1 MREYRVK
8 LSSFDDVHQF
18 VAITTCYPFSIHV
31 VSEDKLTNAK
41 SMIGYFT
48 MDLTQPVTIR
58 VEDDTADVGPLLE
71 QIRSY
76 LI

>member
-8 LSSFDDVHQF
+8 LSSFDDVHHF

-31 VSEDKLTNAK
+31 VAEDKLTNAK

-58 VEDDTADVGPLLE
+58 VEDDTADVAPLLQ
-71 QIRSY
+71 QIAQY
-76 LI
+76 LV